1 MTNLVVATG
10 NPNKL
15 REMQAYLIDTA
26 WELVLKPDSI
36 DVEETGETFMANAQ
50 LKATQVAQA
59 LRQWAIADDSGLSI
73 DALHGAP
80 GIYSARYAPTVAEQ
94 IDRVLRELEHQTNRH
109 AKFVCAI
116 AIADPTGAIVLQ
128 AEGVCEGEILTAP
141 CGTAGFGY
149 DPIFYVPEQQM
160 TFAEMPPAVKH
171 QVSHRGLAFQVLLP
185 QLQALHREIALDR
198 F

>member
-59 LRQWAIADDSGLSI
+59 LRQWSIADDSGLSI
-73 DALHGAP
+73 DALNGAP
-80 GIYSARYAPTVAEQ
+80 GIYSARYAPTVPEQ

-116 AIADPTGAIVLQ
+116 AVADPTGAIVLQ
-128 AEGVCEGEILTAP
+128 AEGACEGEILTAP

-160 TFAEMPPAVKH
+160 TFAEMPPALKH